1 MPSLPDTRYSLIA
14 RLPLANVEAG
24 AQAAWQEFVEAYEPF
39 LYGFARKHGM
49 QDTDAHELVQL
60 VLVAVA
66 KNVAKWQPGAEGDA
80 RPRFRAWLT
89 KVARNQLINQ
99 WKASRAAGLGGTTNL
114 RRLHD
119 EEDGAANDALGEEQ
133 IAYRREVF
141 LYCAARVKQE
151 VQSQTWAAFW
161 ATTVDGLTCAQ
172 AADQLGMKLGSVYAA
187 RTRVIARLRTEA
199 KRLVGDE
206 TEETL

>member
-14 RLPLANVEAG
+14 RLPLADVAVG
-24 AQAAWQEFVEAYEPF
+24 DQAAWQEFVEAYEPF

-49 QDTDAHELVQL
+49 QDADAHELVQL

-66 KNVAKWQPGAEGDA
+66 KNIAKWRPAAEGEK
-80 RPRFRAWLT
+80 RPPFRAWLVR
-89 KVARNQLINQ
+89 VARNQLINQ
-99 WKASRAAGLGGTTNL
+99 WKASRGTGLGGTTNL

-119 EEDGAANDALGEEQ
+119 EEDGSAQDALGEEQ

-141 LYCAARVKQE
+141 QYCAARVKQE

-161 ATTVDGLTCAQ
+161 ATTVDGMTCAS

-187 RTRVIARLRTEA
+187 RTRVIARLRAEA
-199 KRLVGDE
+199 KRLVSDDAEGA
-206 TEETL
+206 L